1 MIRDSAVAMDE
12 VSPAPEPPE
21 TSVEPASAP
30 AAPVAPAATSQFSGD
45 VGAVAQAV
53 ESAAETVA
61 AAADGSADA
70 VEAEGA
76 TGAGDAEEPSASAG
90 PKRKRRRKAKK
101 EGPQGP
107 LARFVGQG
115 GRRHAF
121 AVGEVVAGRVVRVEG
136 GVIAVDLFG
145 KALAFADEH
154 EPREAPIPIE
164 PPAGQAASVQVAPA
178 AVDAAPGEPAAV
190 AESAALD
197 ARAADEADA
206 AVSAAAEGAT
216 GATDE
221 ASAAVGAGGADADGA
236 DAHAEGAHEDGAHDD
251 DAHDDAGE
259 DDTSGDDAGDD
270 DASDDDES
278 SDAAEATAES
288 GERTARPT
296 RVVLAPLPIVPEASP
311 RLEAPAIGHIFRGRV
326 GAVAESGHLV
336 LVNRLVD
343 ATAARTDLEQC
354 RETRRR
360 VQGLVFG
367 FNRGGF
373 DVLVAGV
380 RAFCPVRAMTLD
392 VIEDPDV
399 YVGQRLEFL
408 IPTFQPLG
416 RDIIVSRRSILE
428 REQRKRA
435 REFVRTL
442 APGQH
447 LRGRVTQ
454 VFEFGL
460 LVDIGGA
467 EGLVHQSELSWARG
481 VRPADVAIPGD
492 EVDVQ
497 VLRVGEPGGR
507 PGARRKDRI
516 ERVGL
521 SIRALQP
528 DPWATLA
535 ASLVEGSV
543 RKGKVV
549 RTTEFGAFVELVPSI
564 EGLLHVSELGRDV
577 KHAGDVLKE
586 GDEIHVVVEHVDGHA
601 RRVSLS
607 KPTPSEIQDQEA
619 GKLGGPDAPKN
630 VRPGSRVKVR
640 VEKLEHRGMIVR
652 IVGLAGRRAR
662 GFLEKRDLAGERD
675 GDHRRAF
682 PVGSEVE
689 AKVVGLDR
697 DGEMKF
703 SVKALEIDEE
713 RRAVKD
719 YRREAATKGFGTF
732 GDLLRAKL
740 GETSK

>member
-12 VSPAPEPPE
+12 ASPAPEQPE
-21 TSVEPASAP
+21 ASVATESAP
-30 AAPVAPAATSQFSGD
+30 SVPEGAEAVPPPAEAAVQGAEPELPAELADT
-45 VGAVAQAV
+45 A
-53 ESAAETVA
+53 SAAEAGT
-61 AAADGSADA
+61 SAPSSD
-70 VEAEGA
+70 EGDSEHA
-76 TGAGDAEEPSASAG
+76 PAPAGA
-90 PKRKRRRKAKK
+90 KRKRRRKPKK

-121 AVGEVVAGRVVRVEG
+121 AVGEVVAGRVVRAEA
-136 GVIAVDLFG
+136 GVIVIDLFG

-154 EPREAPIPIE
+154 EPREAP
-164 PPAGQAASVQVAPA
+164 PPPELPVGATASATVAAAGAVASGATADAAASAPERASEEVGAPQAPSGDRASLVAPVA
-178 AVDAAPGEPAAV
+178 ALDDAGIAREDSDPAVDATSG
-190 AESAALD
+190 S
-197 ARAADEADA
+197 
-206 AVSAAAEGAT
+206 
-216 GATDE
+216 ATDE
-221 ASAAVGAGGADADGA
+221 AGAVLGDELAEAADAN
-236 DAHAEGAHEDGAHDD
+236 E
-251 DAHDDAGE
+251 
-259 DDTSGDDAGDD
+259 D
-270 DASDDDES
+270 DASDDDE
-278 SDAAEATAES
+278 DDEAPGAAAPS
-288 GERTARPT
+288 GERTARTVRP
-296 RVVLAPLPIVPEASP
+296 VLAPLPIVSEASP
-311 RLEAPAIGHIFRGRV
+311 RLNAPALGHIFRGRV

-336 LVNRLVD
+336 IVNRLVD
-343 ATAARTDLEQC
+343 AVAARADLEQC

-380 RAFCPVRAMTLD
+380 RAFCPVRAMALD
-392 VIEDPDV
+392 VIEDPDT

-442 APGQH
+442 APGQR

-481 VRPADVAIPGD
+481 VRPADVAVPGD
-492 EVDVQ
+492 EVEVQ
-497 VLRVGEPGGR
+497 VLRVGEPGGK
-507 PGARRKDRI
+507 PGGGRKDRI
-516 ERVGL
+516 ARVGL

-535 ASLVEGSV
+535 ATLVEGSV

-549 RTTEFGAFVELVPSI
+549 RATEFGAFVELVPSI

-586 GDEIHVVVEHVDGHA
+586 GEEIHVVVEHVDDRA
-601 RRVSLS
+601 RRISLS
-607 KPTPSEIQDQEA
+607 KPTASEIQDQEA
-619 GKLGGPDAPKN
+619 GRLGGPDAPKN
-630 VRPGSRVKVR
+630 VRPGARVKVR
-640 VEKLEHRGMIVR
+640 VEKLEHRGLLVR

-662 GFLEKRDLAGERD
+662 GFLAKSDLAGGRD

-682 PVGSEVE
+682 PVGSEVDV
-689 AKVVGLDR
+689 KVVGLDR

-703 SVKALEIDEE
+703 SVKALEIDDE

-740 GETSK
+740 GETGK

>member
-1 MIRDSAVAMDE
+1 MDE

-21 TSVEPASAP
+21 TAAATGSAQAVPELLEAKPPSEGNAEQAVEPAVETEASAASGGGEAVGGEAGGGEAVEGEAAP
-30 AAPVAPAATSQFSGD
+30 AEGSG
-45 VGAVAQAV
+45 
-53 ESAAETVA
+53 
-61 AAADGSADA
+61 
-70 VEAEGA
+70 
-76 TGAGDAEEPSASAG
+76 EPSASAG
-90 PKRKRRRKAKK
+90 PKRKRRRKPKK
-101 EGPQGP
+101 EGSQGP
-107 LARFVGQG
+107 LARFVAPG

-121 AVGEVVAGRVVRVEG
+121 AMGEVVAGRVVRVEG

-164 PPAGQAASVQVAPA
+164 PPAAQVASAQVAVTAAEPATVAEGA
-178 AVDAAPGEPAAV
+178 AV
-190 AESAALD
+190 D
-197 ARAADEADA
+197 ARAADAAD
-206 AVSAAAEGAT
+206 SAASVVAGDATDTRAEEASAVASEDGADGDDTHAEGA
-216 GATDE
+216 D
-221 ASAAVGAGGADADGA
+221 
-236 DAHAEGAHEDGAHDD
+236 AEGAHEDDAHDD
-251 DAHDDAGE
+251 DAHE
-259 DDTSGDDAGDD
+259 DEASDDDAGDD
-270 DASDDDES
+270 DASDDDEAHGAS
-278 SDAAEATAES
+278 GATAQA
-288 GERTARPT
+288 GERTARPK

-311 RLEAPAIGHIFRGRV
+311 RLEAPAPGHIFRGRV

-343 ATAARTDLEQC
+343 AVAARVELEQC

-392 VIEDPDV
+392 AIEDPDV
-399 YVGQRLEFL
+399 FVGQRLEFL

-442 APGQH
+442 TPGQR

-497 VLRVGEPGGR
+497 VLRVGEPGSR

-528 DPWATLA
+528 DPWATLTA
-535 ASLVEGSV
+535 TLVEGSV

-549 RTTEFGAFVELVPSI
+549 RTTDFGAFVELVPSI

-577 KHAGDVLKE
+577 KHASDVLKE
-586 GDEIHVVVEHVDGHA
+586 GEEIHVVVEHVDGHA

-607 KPTPSEIQDQEA
+607 RPTPSEIQDQEA

-630 VRPGSRVKVR
+630 VRPGAKVKVR

-689 AKVVGLDR
+689 AKIVGLDR